1 MSALVY
7 PALQLSMVNVG
18 IADIFIVLVVGA
30 VVVLLVTLIKE
41 LKTMFT
47 DL

>member
-1 MSALVY
+1 MSALLH
-7 PALQLSMVNVG
+7 PAIPLSIMDIG

>member
-1 MSALVY
+1 MSALLKS
-7 PALQLSMVNVG
+7 ALPLSPVNVG
-18 IADIFIVLVVGA
+18 TADIFIVLVVGA
-30 VVVLLVTLIKE
+30 VVVLLVALIKE

>member
-1 MSALVY
+1 MSALLY
-7 PALQLSMVNVG
+7 SALPLSSMNIG